1 MKETIDLIRKEIER
15 LDKHENRVFGGRGG
29 FRSNEDWNDGYDSA
43 LSAIDDFLDKITH
56 LLFRP

>member
-29 FRSNEDWNDGYDSA
+29 FRSNEDWNDGYDCA
-43 LSAIDDFLDKITH
+43 LAAIDDFLDKISH
-56 LLFRP
+56 